1 MSNESCT
8 IRQAADFL
16 DMTEQ
21 EVIAL
26 AGEKILASQVKSGGY
41 TRFDKIDLISYRKTH
56 KKNPEKITLGESIYD
71 FFYYNDFYLL
81 SCAIIAVL
89 ASMIIFF

>member
-1 MSNESCT
+1 MANESCT
-8 IRQAADFL
+8 VRQAAVFL

-21 EVIAL
+21 EVLAL
-26 AGEKILASQVKSGGY
+26 AAGKLLASQVKDGGY
-41 TRFDKIDLISYRKTH
+41 TRFDKRDLVSYRKTH
-56 KKNPEKITLGESIYD
+56 KKDPEKITLGESIYD

-81 SCAIIAVL
+81 SFLVIAVL